1 MTNGSKPDNLKI
13 KEPISRINY
22 FLLQLRSLAILS
34 KEDSIILRF
43 LYRWLL
49 LYWGYSELLLPRNIM
64 SDFATMYV
72 ELVESWKS
80 WRNYILLPIS
90 MNLRKEQMINIR
102 NVIRSCIEFIYTP
115 YGFF

>member
-1 MTNGSKPDNLKI
+1 
-13 KEPISRINY
+13 
-22 FLLQLRSLAILS
+22 
-34 KEDSIILRF
+34 
-43 LYRWLL
+43 
-49 LYWGYSELLLPRNIM
+49 
-64 SDFATMYV
+64 
-72 ELVESWKS
+72 LVESWKS